1 MGGRRKIGAGSRSEK
16 MAELREGL
24 KTLPYLLRR
33 ESEMLRVLRSIVEIE
48 SFSAEKSAVDRCG
61 VLVAAEFRRRGG
73 RVRILRNA
81 ARGNLVR
88 IEIGA
93 GRARESGQLLVLGH
107 LDTVYPSGTLRRMP
121 FRVARGRAWGP
132 GTFDMKGG
140 IVLALFAVEALRAL
154 GISPRRKIVF
164 LWTGDEEI
172 GSAASR
178 ATIEKEARRSQAV
191 LVLEP
196 ALGLDGRAKTQRKG
210 IGEFQILVH
219 GRAAH
224 AGVDPERGVNA
235 AHELALQIA
244 RLMKMNNPRRGIT
257 VQANVISGGTATNVV
272 PEFARA
278 QVDVRFARA
287 RDGRG
292 LQRRLLGLRPIL
304 KGARIEVRGGLNRPP
319 LERSAGVAAL
329 FHQAQA
335 IAREIGFRLDEAAT
349 GGGSDGNFTAA
360 LGVPTLD
367 GIGVVGDGAHS
378 LREHVVIREL
388 PRRAAMLAALLASL

>member
-1 MGGRRKIGAGSRSEK
+1 MGGRRKIGAVSQ
-16 MAELREGL
+16 AENLAEMREGL
-24 KTLPYLLRR
+24 KTLPYLVRR
-33 ESEMLRVLRSIVEIE
+33 EPEMLRVLRALVEIE
-48 SFSAEKSAVDRCG
+48 SFSADKLAVDRCG
-61 VLVAAEFRRRGG
+61 LLVAAEFRRRGG

-88 IEIGA
+88 VEIGA
-93 GRARESGQLLVLGH
+93 RRARESGKLLVLGH

-140 IVLALFAVEALRAL
+140 IVLALFAVEALRAF

-178 ATIEKEARRSQAV
+178 AHIEKEARRSDAV

-210 IGEFQILVH
+210 IGEFEILVH

-224 AGVDPERGVNA
+224 AGVDPERGTNA

-244 RLMKMNNPRRGIT
+244 RLMKMNDARRGIT

-287 RDGRG
+287 RDARG

-360 LGVPTLD
+360 LGAPTLD

-378 LREHVVIREL
+378 PREHVVIREL
-388 PRRAAMLAALLASL
+388 PRRAALLAELLATL